1 MESFLQK
8 LVMVITQPLSNTSD
22 WVIMLIK
29 EKKGKPQEIQQVIY
43 NWVSLETQTGSN
55 QRSNDMVGLWKL
67 GTTILNKMSFT

>member
-55 QRSNDMVGLWKL
+55 QRSKDMVGLWKL

>member
-29 EKKGKPQEIQQVIY
+29 EKKGKPQEIQQIIY
-43 NWVSLETQTGSN
+43 NWLSESQTGSN
-55 QRSNDMVGLWKL
+55 QRSNDMVGFWKL
-67 GTTILNKMSFT
+67 AATVFNKMSFT